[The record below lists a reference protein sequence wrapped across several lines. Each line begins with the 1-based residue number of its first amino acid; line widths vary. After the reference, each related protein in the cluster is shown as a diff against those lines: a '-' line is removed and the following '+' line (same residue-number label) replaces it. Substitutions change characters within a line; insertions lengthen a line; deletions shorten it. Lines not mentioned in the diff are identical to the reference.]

1 MYCIHCGKNNKTE
14 TEVCEFCGKEMIR
27 RELDH
32 EETRTLSKSLH
43 NRLNVSREQVDNAMV
58 LIVLGSTL
66 FLIGVLFFFLSFKL
80 PTASSLNKVITVAC
94 FEFWVSMAG
103 LGVGGVM
110 LILGLIRLF
119 IQKVNIQREIFRTL
133 KRVQHNDYVHYGQTN
148 D

>member
-1 MYCIHCGKNNKTE
+1 MYCIHCGKFNKNVTDK
-14 TEVCEFCGKEMIR
+14 CEFCGKELIK
-27 RELDH
+27 RELEH
-32 EETRTLSKSLH
+32 EEIRTLSKSLH
-43 NRLNVSREQVDNAMV
+43 NRLNASREAVDNAMV

-66 FLIGVLFFFLSFKL
+66 FLIGVLFFFLSFKF
-80 PTASSLNKVITVAC
+80 PNAQAPSKVITITC

-119 IQKVNIQREIFRTL
+119 IQKVKIQKEIFKTL
-133 KRVQHNDYVHYGQTN
+133 NIVQHNDYVHYVETN